1 MVSISFEIK
10 NNESISRLDQV
21 EEKINELGWI
31 YKKNC
36 LRYSNSTLKHG
47 FIDVTRKISDRIFG
61 K

>member
-31 YKKNC
+31 YKK
-36 LRYSNSTLKHG
+36 
-47 FIDVTRKISDRIFG
+47 IVSDTAILHLNMDL
-61 K
+61 